1 MFLPSTGLQRKGVQ
15 LKTTGDVQRDN
26 SSFRHI
32 TGEPPSV
39 ENVMYQSNRSFNIPP
54 GHLTPF
60 PAREGGRLITT
71 HSGWGI

>member
-1 MFLPSTGLQRKGVQ
+1 MFLPSTGLQSKGVQ

-54 GHLTPF
+54 RAFDSFSCP
-60 PAREGGRLITT
+60 GGRAFD
-71 HSGWGI
+71 HYS